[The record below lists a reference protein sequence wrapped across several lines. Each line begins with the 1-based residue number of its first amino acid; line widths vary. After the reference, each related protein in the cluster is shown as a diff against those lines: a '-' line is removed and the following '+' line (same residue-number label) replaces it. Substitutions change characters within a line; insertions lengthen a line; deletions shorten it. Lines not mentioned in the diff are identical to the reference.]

1 MKYQDLIESVRT
13 DARLDSNEQARGTVS
28 AVLTTVAHGI
38 PPEDRTRLAE
48 ALPGSLESTA
58 EVPGPRQPR
67 DGAEV
72 VTEIGRRL
80 GVAAERARYLA
91 QAVFGALRANDPE
104 LADRIHGALDA
115 DVREVLTPS
124 GEASR
129 RAESERGEVPT
140 ELSDAEVEQALR
152 RLTGWT
158 GDHTAISRTV
168 QLPAD
173 RLEPLVNQ
181 VQRVAGER
189 NDKAAVSRDSTDTVT
204 FTLRTG
210 RPGVVTEPDVELAE
224 QIDRVVFEVGSG
236 GHPG

>member
-13 DARLDSNEQARGTVS
+13 DARLDSNDHARETVS

-48 ALPGSLESTA
+48 ALPGSLESAA
-58 EVPGPRQPR
+58 EVPGPREPR
-67 DGAEV
+67 DGAGV

-80 GVAAERARYLA
+80 DVEAERARYLA

-104 LADRIHGALDA
+104 LADRLHGDLDA

-140 ELSDAEVEQALR
+140 ELSDAEVDQALR

-210 RPGVVTEPDVELAE
+210 RPGVVTEPDIELAE

-236 GHPG
+236 GQPG